1 MRPTDIVNTPFND
14 GVFAINVPSLKF
26 GMESTRDVG
35 YEAKRLG
42 IHDAL
47 IVVDPHLESSLV
59 YDTVKKA
66 LEKESIDSATTT
78 TVRVEPEDTIVL
90 EAFQAIRGKTIDGF
104 ISIGG
109 GSTIDTAKMLNLL
122 YSYPRD
128 LLDYVNKP
136 IGQGIGPSGPLKPHI
151 AVPTTAGTGSESTSV
166 AILDISAIKVKSGI
180 SHHYLRPEV
189 AIIDPLNTLSLP
201 PMVTASTGLNV
212 LNHAI
217 ESFTAHPY
225 TARAKVKEPANRP
238 VYVGATPIGDIFA
251 IQAVSWVHHFI
262 RRAVAQPYDVEAR
275 YYMMLGASIAGI
287 GFGHAGVHIPH
298 AMGYPI
304 AGMVRGWAP
313 QDYEYGY
320 ALSPHGISTAIPAAY
335 VFRNLANVD
344 FDRFE
349 QIARVLNLRGES
361 TRQLA
366 DNFFEYYI
374 DLLTTLGIPTTLKE
388 LGFTPQDVDNLV
400 AGTLAQQRLLSLAP
414 IQVTEGVLKRLFD
427 QAIVGL

>member
-1 MRPTDIVNTPFND
+1 MRPTDVVNTPFND

-26 GMESTRDVG
+26 GMESTHDVG

-42 IHDAL
+42 IHHAL

-59 YDTVKKA
+59 YDTVKEA
-66 LEKESIDSATTT
+66 LDKENIDSATTT
-78 TVRVEPEDTIVL
+78 MVRVEPEDTMVL
-90 EAFQAIRGKTIDGF
+90 EAFQAIREKTIDGF

-151 AVPTTAGTGSESTSV
+151 AVPTTAGTGSESTSI

-180 SHHYLRPEV
+180 SHRYLRPEV
-189 AIIDPLNTLSLP
+189 AVIDPLNTLSLP
-201 PMVTASTGLNV
+201 PMVTASAGLDV

-225 TARAKVKEPANRP
+225 TARIKVKDPANRP

-251 IQAVSWVHHFI
+251 IQAVGWVHHFI
-262 RRAVAQPYDVEAR
+262 RRAVAQPYDIEAR

-313 QDYEYGY
+313 HDYKYGY

>member
-1 MRPTDIVNTPFND
+1 MRPTDIVHTPFND

-26 GMESTRDVG
+26 GMEATHDVG

-42 IHDAL
+42 MHHAL
-47 IVVDPHLESSLV
+47 IVVDPHLQTSSV

-66 LEKESIDSATTT
+66 LNEEGIEISTTAM
-78 TVRVEPEDTIVL
+78 VRVEPEDTMVM
-90 EAFQAIRGKTIDGF
+90 EAFNTICGKVIDGF
-104 ISIGG
+104 VSVGG

-136 IGQGIGPSGPLKPHI
+136 IGQGINPPGPLKPHI
-151 AVPTTAGTGSESTSV
+151 AIPTTAGTGSESTSV

-180 SHHYLRPEV
+180 SHRYLRPDV

-201 PMVTASTGLNV
+201 PMVTASAGLDV

-225 TARAKVKEPANRP
+225 TARAKVQDPANRP
-238 VYVGATPIGDIFA
+238 VYVGSTPIGDIFA
-251 IQAVSWVHHFI
+251 IQAVGWVHNFI

-304 AGMVRGWAP
+304 AGMVRAWAP
-313 QDYEYGY
+313 QDYAYGY

-335 VFRNLANVD
+335 VFRNLANID

-349 QIARVLNLRGES
+349 QIADVLSLRGES
-361 TRQLA
+361 IRQLS

-374 DLLTTLGIPTTLKE
+374 ELLTTLGIPTTLKE
-388 LGFTPQDVDNLV
+388 LDFSPKDVDKLV
-400 AGTLAQQRLLSLAP
+400 EGTMAQQRLLSLAP
-414 IQVTEGVLKRLFD
+414 IQVTEDVLKRLFD
-427 QAIVGL
+427 EAIVGS